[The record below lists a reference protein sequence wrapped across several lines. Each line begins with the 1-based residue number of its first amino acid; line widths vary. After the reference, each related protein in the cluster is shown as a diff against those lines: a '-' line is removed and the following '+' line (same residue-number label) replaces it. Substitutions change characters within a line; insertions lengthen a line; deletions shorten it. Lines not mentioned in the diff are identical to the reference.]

1 MVSLLVIEQLE
12 EALNER
18 ELVQGKFKEKM
29 KEVIQK
35 LKEEIIQLAKLK
47 RMQ

>member
-1 MVSLLVIEQLE
+1 MVSLLVVEQLE
-12 EALNER
+12 EALNQR
-18 ELVQGKFKEKM
+18 ELAEEKFKEKM

-35 LKEEIIQLAKLK
+35 LKEEIIQLAKLR

>member
-18 ELVQGKFKEKM
+18 ELVEEKFKEKM